1 MNAARAIAP
10 PTEWDPPS
18 GPNSASLAAPA
29 LRDSCTVRLLLEFSE
44 STAFEEQGLC
54 ERARAGSRVALGQL
68 LERHGNRL
76 YRSVLLPRLGSV
88 DAAEEALAITYS
100 KVVERFSQFEWQ
112 AVGVYPWLRMIA
124 MHVAIDMLRARKR
137 EVLFEPSDLE
147 RELDHGEHNDTS
159 ADQLEEHDLA
169 LARQRV
175 IELLD
180 QLHPRYADA
189 IRLRVLESK
198 SREDAA
204 QELRVTVGTFD
215 VVMHRALTA
224 LRKVLATSLKEGA

>member
-1 MNAARAIAP
+1 
-10 PTEWDPPS
+10 
-18 GPNSASLAAPA
+18 
-29 LRDSCTVRLLLEFSE
+29 LLEFAE
-44 STAFEEQGLC
+44 SPPVDEQELC
-54 ERARAGSRVALGQL
+54 ERARTGSRIALGQL
-68 LERHGNRL
+68 LEKHGSRL

-112 AVGVYPWLRMIA
+112 AVGVYPWLRMVA

-147 RELDHGEHNDTS
+147 RELDLGQRSDTS

-169 LARQRV
+169 VARQRV
-175 IELLD
+175 AVLLD
-180 QLHPRYADA
+180 QLHPRYAEA
-189 IRLRVLESK
+189 IRLRVLEAR

-204 QELRVTVGTFD
+204 QKLGVTVGTFD
-215 VVMHRALTA
+215 VVMHRALGA
-224 LRKVLATSLKEGA
+224 LRKVLALSQKEGA